1 MGIDITVNGVV
12 SFNPNHEKFVS
23 TSVSFNPKLKNIS
36 VKGYRG
42 NLLIY
47 SVFTRMK
54 SNDNRDGNPLIY
66 AMKGLKGY
74 SITFREIVKFKKI
87 SKILWKK

>member
-1 MGIDITVNGVV
+1 MGIDITENGVV

-42 NLLIY
+42 NLLVY

-66 AMKGLKGY
+66 A
-74 SITFREIVKFKKI
+74 
-87 SKILWKK
+87 